1 MVVVP
6 HINLGTFSSMALN
19 VFLSLSYFSWH
30 SHQVCLDLLQLS
42 HRSWKLHSVTF
53 NIFFLSLL
61 FCSSETLFSALFSLS
76 VNQSWALCSVVLLV
90 SIFCGF
96 WVFQNLHCSSL
107 LHVVCLIKE
116 NLFRNCCWTLIILA
130 SLPCSSISA
139 ILTAVLMLTLSYRIY
154 LLHLSHCFFLHSFVM
169 DKVAAVSLW

>member
-1 MVVVP
+1 MVIVP
-6 HINLGTFSSMALN
+6 HINLGILIHGFKCVPFSVLLLLAFPSGLLRSF
-19 VFLSLSYFSWH
+19 VIVPSFLEITLCYI
-30 SHQVCLDLLQLS
+30 QY
-42 HRSWKLHSVTF
+42 
-53 NIFFLSLL
+53 FFLSLL

-76 VNQSWALCSVVLLV
+76 INRSWAVCPVVFLV

-107 LHVVCLIKE
+107 LRVVCLIKE
-116 NLFRNCCWTLIILA
+116 NLFRNSWTLIILA

-169 DKVAAVSLW
+169 AKVAAVSLW